1 MGWQGSASLPEE
13 GTLASLASASGSPVD
28 LGPNSLSYPD
38 ARMEV
43 THMDSF
49 RADSGRCISD
59 FLTGMNP
66 WKSQASNHV
75 EVRYACSL

>member
-13 GTLASLASASGSPVD
+13 GTLASLASASGSPID

-49 RADSGRCISD
+49 RADSGRCISESGIEMD
-59 FLTGMNP
+59 RWNIKYLT
-66 WKSQASNHV
+66 
-75 EVRYACSL
+75 L

>member
-13 GTLASLASASGSPVD
+13 GTLASLASASGSPID

-49 RADSGRCISD
+49 RADSGRCIPEILSAFD
-59 FLTGMNP
+59 
-66 WKSQASNHV
+66 
-75 EVRYACSL
+75 C